1 MAYQYIL
8 TSKESKFYNED
19 NFKEDYKFKVVFD
32 CNAVIEYGNKRE
44 KIKLVKDDKIHWD
57 NNVIILHN
65 KMNHYKSTVSK
76 NELIIKAPPLSL
88 LKIIYEKPKEE
99 KLSILAN
106 FGHWFYDQHKELYHE
121 ILIENINNNLN

>member
-19 NFKEDYKFKVVFD
+19 NFKEDYKFKVVFH
-32 CNAVIEYGNKRE
+32 CNAIIEYENKRE
-44 KIKLVKDDKIHWD
+44 KINLLKDDEIHWD

-88 LKIIYEKPKEE
+88 LKIIYEKLEEE
-99 KLSILAN
+99 KIAPGSGWEAMM
-106 FGHWFYDQHKELYHE
+106 
-121 ILIENINNNLN
+121 

>member
-19 NFKEDYKFKVVFD
+19 NFKEHYKFKVVFD

-44 KIKLVKDDKIHWD
+44 KIKLIKEDEIHWD
-57 NNVIILHN
+57 DNVIILHN
-65 KMNHYKSTVSK
+65 KMNHYRSTVSK

-99 KLSILAN
+99 KLAPGSGWEAMM
-106 FGHWFYDQHKELYHE
+106 
-121 ILIENINNNLN
+121 

>member
-44 KIKLVKDDKIHWD
+44 KIKLIKEDEIHWD
-57 NNVIILHN
+57 DNVIILHN
-65 KMNHYKSTVSK
+65 KMNHYRSNVSK

-99 KLSILAN
+99 KLAPGSGWEAMM
-106 FGHWFYDQHKELYHE
+106 
-121 ILIENINNNLN
+121 

>member
-8 TSKESKFYNED
+8 TSKESKFYNKD

-32 CNAVIEYGNKRE
+32 CNAVIEYGNKGE
-44 KIKLVKDDKIHWD
+44 KIKLIKEDEIHWD
-57 NNVIILHN
+57 DNVIILHN
-65 KMNHYKSTVSK
+65 KMNHYRSTVSK

-99 KLSILAN
+99 KLAPGSGWEAM
-106 FGHWFYDQHKELYHE
+106 K
-121 ILIENINNNLN
+121 